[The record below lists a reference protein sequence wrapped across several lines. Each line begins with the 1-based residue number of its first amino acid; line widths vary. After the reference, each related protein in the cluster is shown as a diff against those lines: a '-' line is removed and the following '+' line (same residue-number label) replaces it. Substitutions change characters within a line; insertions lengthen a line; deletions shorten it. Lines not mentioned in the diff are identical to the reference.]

1 MASSKKFASRPPE
14 FKTHSDILN
23 QTKHVCNVKKK
34 KKKAFRSWS
43 RGITSSNVMFP
54 IFERELVLSEKAHLI
69 HIDQK

>member
-34 KKKAFRSWS
+34 KKRLLEADQ
-43 RGITSSNVMFP
+43 
-54 IFERELVLSEKAHLI
+54 EVLPHLM
-69 HIDQK
+69 